1 MAGGIVEK
9 PSSGEVI
16 HPKFHYLNKSATTGL
31 KSWLV
36 TLDHKRIAIMYLVAV
51 TVALLLGGFW
61 AVLLRTELLSPGSAA
76 DPNFILSNDW
86 YNRSFT
92 LHGAVMVFLFIIP
105 GIPASLGNFILP
117 LQLGA
122 KDLALPRINLLSWYL
137 YVMGLIFFLGVLF
150 LGGLDTGWTLYPPLS
165 SGRPVE
171 LNLIFAYTAVFILG
185 FSSILTGLNFI
196 ATMHKLRPKGM
207 TMYRMPLFL
216 WALYATSLIQVL
228 ATPVVGLTL
237 GLSMIEHV
245 FKIGIFLPQYGG
257 DPVMYQHFFWFYS
270 HPAVYIMVLP
280 AMGVQSEL
288 IAAYSRKHVFG
299 YKAIA
304 WSSIAIAAIGFI
316 VWGHHMFV
324 AGQSPTAGI
333 IFSFLT
339 FLVAIPSAIK
349 VFNWVATLYKGNIDF
364 KAPMIYALSF
374 IYLFGIGGLTGLFL
388 ASIATNVHLHDTY
401 FVIAHFHMVMV
412 GSVLTAFLG
421 GVHYWWPK
429 MTGRMYNEFLARI
442 CAVLVFVGFNVT
454 FMPQFVAGTRGMPRR
469 YANYLDEFTIFHQ
482 VSTVGAYILGG
493 AVVIQAGYLLYS
505 VFKGKKAPPNPWGAA
520 SLEWQATSPP
530 DFHNFT
536 EEPITMGAYDFE
548 NWEFVSEDAGY
559 KLKQEVIDTRQSLSK
574 VH

>member
-9 PSSGEVI
+9 PASGEVI
-16 HPKFHYLNKSATTGL
+16 HPKVHYLNASKGL

-51 TVALLLGGFW
+51 SVALLLGGFW
-61 AVLLRTELLSPGSAA
+61 AVLLRTELLGPR
-76 DPNFILSNDW
+76 DMILSNDW
-86 YNRSFT
+86 YNRAFT

-117 LQLGA
+117 MQLGA
-122 KDLALPRINLLSWYL
+122 KDLALPRVNLMSWYL
-137 YVMGLIFFLGVLF
+137 YVIGLVFFLAVLF
-150 LGGLDTGWTLYPPLS
+150 LGGLDTGWTLYPPYS
-165 SGRPVE
+165 SGRDIQW
-171 LNLIFAYTAVFILG
+171 NLILSYTAVFILG

-207 TMYRMPLFL
+207 SMYHMPLFL

-237 GLSMIEHV
+237 GLSLVEHM

-280 AMGVQSEL
+280 AMGVQSEV
-288 IAAYSRKHVFG
+288 IATFSRKHVFG
-299 YKAIA
+299 YKAIG
-304 WSSIAIAAIGFI
+304 WSSIAIAAIGFL

-324 AGQSPTAGI
+324 SGQSPTAGI
-333 IFSFLT
+333 IFSLLT
-339 FLVAIPSAIK
+339 FFVAIPSAIK
-349 VFNWVATLYKGNIDF
+349 VFNWVATLYKGSIDF
-364 KAPMIYALSF
+364 KSPMIYALSF

-401 FVIAHFHMVMV
+401 FIIAHFHMVMV

-429 MTGRMYNEFLARI
+429 MTGRMYNETLGRI
-442 CAVLVFVGFNVT
+442 AAVMVFIGFNVT

-482 VSTVGAYILGG
+482 ISTIGAYILGA
-493 AVVIQAGYLLYS
+493 AVVLQAGYLLHS
-505 VFKGKKAPPNPWGAA
+505 LFKGRKAPPNPWGAA

-536 EEPITMGAYDFE
+536 EKPIVMGAYDFE
-548 NWEFVSEDAGY
+548 NWELVSEDAGY
-559 KLKQEVIDTRQSLSK
+559 RLKREVVETGKSLSK

>member
-9 PSSGEVI
+9 PASGEVI
-16 HPKFHYLNKSATTGL
+16 HPKVHYLNASKGL

-51 TVALLLGGFW
+51 SVALLLGGFW
-61 AVLLRTELLSPGSAA
+61 AVLLRTELLGPR
-76 DPNFILSNDW
+76 DMILSNDW
-86 YNRSFT
+86 YNRAFT

-117 LQLGA
+117 MQLGA
-122 KDLALPRINLLSWYL
+122 KDLALPRVNLMSWYL
-137 YVMGLIFFLGVLF
+137 YVIGLVFFLAVLF
-150 LGGLDTGWTLYPPLS
+150 LGGLDTGWTLYPPYS
-165 SGRPVE
+165 SGRE
-171 LNLIFAYTAVFILG
+171 IQWNLILSYTAVFILG

-207 TMYRMPLFL
+207 SMYHMPLFL

-237 GLSMIEHV
+237 GLSLVEHM

-288 IAAYSRKHVFG
+288 IATFSRKHVFG
-299 YKAIA
+299 YKAIG
-304 WSSIAIAAIGFI
+304 WSSIAIAAIGFL

-324 AGQSPTAGI
+324 SGQSPTAGI
-333 IFSFLT
+333 IFSLLT
-339 FLVAIPSAIK
+339 FFVAIPSAIK
-349 VFNWVATLYKGNIDF
+349 VFNWVATLYKGSIDF
-364 KAPMIYALSF
+364 KSPMIYALSF

-401 FVIAHFHMVMV
+401 FIIAHFHMVMV

-429 MTGRMYNEFLARI
+429 MTGRMYNETLGRI
-442 CAVLVFVGFNVT
+442 AAVMVFIGFNVT

-482 VSTVGAYILGG
+482 ISTIGAYILGA
-493 AVVIQAGYLLYS
+493 AVVLQAGYLIHSL
-505 VFKGKKAPPNPWGAA
+505 FKGKKAPPNPWGAA
-520 SLEWQATSPP
+520 SLEWQSTSPP

-536 EEPITMGAYDFE
+536 EKPIVMGAYDFE
-548 NWEFVSEDAGY
+548 NWELVSEDAGY
-559 KLKQEVIDTRQSLSK
+559 RLKREVVETGKSLSK

>member
-9 PSSGEVI
+9 PSSGV
-16 HPKFHYLNKSATTGL
+16 PVRPARNYLNETKGL
-31 KSWLV
+31 KNWLV
-36 TLDHKRIAIMYLVAV
+36 TLDHKRIALMYLAAV

-61 AVLLRTELLSPGSAA
+61 AIVLRTELLGPQ
-76 DPNFILSNDW
+76 DVILSNDW
-86 YNRSFT
+86 YNRAFT

-105 GIPASLGNFILP
+105 GIPASLGNFMLP
-117 LQLGA
+117 MQLGA
-122 KDLALPRINLLSWYL
+122 KDLALPRVNLLSWYL
-137 YVMGLIFFLGVLF
+137 YVIGLVFFLGVLF

-185 FSSILTGLNFI
+185 FSSILTGVNFI

-207 TMYRMPLFL
+207 TMYKMPLFL

-228 ATPVVGLTL
+228 ATPVVGITL
-237 GLSMIEHV
+237 GMSLIEHV

-257 DPVMYQHFFWFYS
+257 DPVLYQHFFWFYS

-288 IAAYSRKHVFG
+288 IATFSRKHVFG

-324 AGQSPTAGI
+324 SGQSPAAGI

-339 FLVAIPSAIK
+339 FWVAIPSAIK
-349 VFNWVATLYKGNIDF
+349 TFNWVATLYKGAIDF
-364 KAPMIYALSF
+364 KAPMIYALAF

-388 ASIATNVHLHDTY
+388 ASIANNVHLHDTY

-421 GVHYWWPK
+421 GIHFWWPK
-429 MTGRMYNEFLARI
+429 MTGKMYNETLARI
-442 CAVLVFVGFNVT
+442 CAVMVFVGFNVT

-469 YANYLDEFTIFHQ
+469 YANYMDEFTVFHQ
-482 VSTVGAYILGG
+482 VSTIGAYILGL
-493 AVVIQAGYLLYS
+493 AVVIQAIYLVHSL
-505 VFKGKKAPPNPWGAA
+505 FKGKQAPPNPWGSA
-520 SLEWQATSPP
+520 SLEWQSSSPP
-530 DFHNFT
+530 DFHNFLDK
-536 EEPITMGAYDFE
+536 PIVMGAYDFE

-559 KLKQEVIDTRQSLSK
+559 VLKKEVIETGKSLST

>member
-9 PSSGEVI
+9 PASGEVI
-16 HPKFHYLNKSATTGL
+16 HPKVHYLNASKGL

-51 TVALLLGGFW
+51 SVALLLGGFW
-61 AVLLRTELLSPGSAA
+61 AVLLRTELLGPR
-76 DPNFILSNDW
+76 DMILSNDW
-86 YNRSFT
+86 YNRAFT

-117 LQLGA
+117 MQLGA
-122 KDLALPRINLLSWYL
+122 KDLALPRVNLMSWYL
-137 YVMGLIFFLGVLF
+137 YVIGLVFFLAVLF
-150 LGGLDTGWTLYPPLS
+150 LGGLDTGWTLYPPYS
-165 SGRPVE
+165 SGRDIQW
-171 LNLIFAYTAVFILG
+171 NLILSYSAVFILG

-207 TMYRMPLFL
+207 SMYHMPLFL

-237 GLSMIEHV
+237 GLSLVEHM

-280 AMGVQSEL
+280 AMGVQSEV
-288 IAAYSRKHVFG
+288 IATFSRKHVFG
-299 YKAIA
+299 YKAIG

-324 AGQSPTAGI
+324 SGQSPTAGI
-333 IFSFLT
+333 IFSLLT
-339 FLVAIPSAIK
+339 FFVAIPSAIK
-349 VFNWVATLYKGNIDF
+349 VFNWVATLYKGSIDF
-364 KAPMIYALSF
+364 KSPMIYALSF

-401 FVIAHFHMVMV
+401 FIIAHFHMVMV

-429 MTGRMYNEFLARI
+429 MTGRMYNETLGRI
-442 CAVLVFVGFNVT
+442 AAVMVFIGFNVT

-482 VSTVGAYILGG
+482 ISTIGAYILGA
-493 AVVIQAGYLLYS
+493 AVVLQAGYLIHSL
-505 VFKGKKAPPNPWGAA
+505 FKGKKAPPNPWGAA
-520 SLEWQATSPP
+520 SLEWQSTSPP

-536 EEPITMGAYDFE
+536 EKPIVMGAYDFE
-548 NWEFVSEDAGY
+548 NWELVSEAAGY
-559 KLKQEVIDTRQSLSK
+559 RLKREVVETGKSLSK

>member
-9 PSSGEVI
+9 PASGEVI
-16 HPKFHYLNKSATTGL
+16 HPKVHYLNASKGL

-36 TLDHKRIAIMYLVAV
+36 TLDHKRIAIMYLIAV
-51 TVALLLGGFW
+51 SVALLLGGFW
-61 AVLLRTELLSPGSAA
+61 AVLLRTELLGPQ
-76 DPNFILSNDW
+76 DVVLSNDW
-86 YNRSFT
+86 YNRAFT
-92 LHGAVMVFLFIIP
+92 LHGAVMVFLFILP

-117 LQLGA
+117 MQLGA
-122 KDLALPRINLLSWYL
+122 KDLALPRVNLLSWYF
-137 YVMGLIFFLGVLF
+137 YVTGLVFFLCVLF
-150 LGGLDTGWTLYPPLS
+150 LGGLDTGWTLYPPYS
-165 SGRPVE
+165 SGRPLQV
-171 LNLIFAYTAVFILG
+171 NLILSYVAVFILG
-185 FSSILTGLNFI
+185 FSGILTGLNFI

-207 TMYRMPLFL
+207 GMYDMPLFL

-237 GLSMIEHV
+237 GLSLIEHM

-288 IAAYSRKHVFG
+288 IATFSRKHVFG

-324 AGQSPTAGI
+324 SGQSPTAGI

-339 FLVAIPSAIK
+339 FWVAIPSAIK
-349 VFNWVATLYKGNIDF
+349 VFNWVATMYKGAIDF
-364 KAPMIYALSF
+364 KTPMIYALAF
-374 IYLFGIGGLTGLFL
+374 IYLFGVGGLTGLFL
-388 ASIATNVHLHDTY
+388 ASIGTNVHLHDTY
-401 FVIAHFHMVMV
+401 FIIAHFHMVMV
-412 GSVLTAFLG
+412 GSVLTGFLG

-429 MTGRMYNEFLARI
+429 MTGRMYNETLGRI
-442 CAVLVFVGFNVT
+442 AAVMVFIGFNVT

-482 VSTVGAYILGG
+482 ISTIGAYILGA
-493 AVVIQAGYLLYS
+493 AVVLQTGYLIHSL
-505 VFKGKKAPPNPWGAA
+505 FKGKKAPPNPWGAS
-520 SLEWQATSPP
+520 SLEWQSTSPP

-536 EEPITMGAYDFE
+536 EKPIVMGAYDFE
-548 NWEFVSEDAGY
+548 NWELVSEDAGY
-559 KLKQEVIDTRQSLSK
+559 RLKREVVETGKSLSK

>member
-1 MAGGIVEK
+1 MAGGTVEK
-9 PSSGEVI
+9 PTSGVVI
-16 HPKFHYLNKSATTGL
+16 RPTINYLNETKGL
-31 KSWLV
+31 KNWLV
-36 TLDHKRIAIMYLVAV
+36 TLDHKRIALMYLAAV

-61 AVLLRTELLSPGSAA
+61 ALVLRTELLGPQ
-76 DPNFILSNDW
+76 DVILSNDW
-86 YNRSFT
+86 YNRAFT

-117 LQLGA
+117 MQLGA

-137 YVMGLIFFLGVLF
+137 YVIGLVFFLGVLF
-150 LGGLDTGWTLYPPLS
+150 LGGLDTGWTLYPPYS
-165 SGRPVE
+165 SGRAVE
-171 LNLIFAYTAVFILG
+171 LNLIFAYLAVFILG

-196 ATMHKLRPKGM
+196 ATIHKLRPKGM
-207 TMYRMPLFL
+207 TMYKMPLFL

-237 GLSMIEHV
+237 GLSLIEHV

-257 DPVMYQHFFWFYS
+257 DPVLYQHFFWFYS

-288 IAAYSRKHVFG
+288 IATFARKHVFG

-324 AGQSPTAGI
+324 SGQSPAAGI

-349 VFNWVATLYKGNIDF
+349 VFNWVATLYKGAIDF

-388 ASIATNVHLHDTY
+388 AAVVTNVHLHDTY

-421 GVHYWWPK
+421 GIHYWWPK
-429 MTGRMYNEFLARI
+429 MTGKMYNEFLARI
-442 CAVLVFVGFNVT
+442 CAVMVFVGFNVT

-469 YANYLDEFTIFHQ
+469 YANYVDEFTIFHQ
-482 VSTVGAYILGG
+482 VSTIGAYILGL
-493 AVVIQAGYLLYS
+493 AVVVQAGYLIHSL
-505 VFKGKKAPPNPWGAA
+505 FKGKQAPPNPWGAA

-530 DFHNFT
+530 DFHNFL
-536 EEPITMGAYDFE
+536 EKPVVMGAYDFE
-548 NWEFVSEDAGY
+548 NWEFISEEAGY
-559 KLKQEVIDTRQSLSK
+559 KLKKEVIETGKSLSK

>member
-9 PSSGEVI
+9 PASGEVI
-16 HPKFHYLNKSATTGL
+16 HPKVHYLNASKGL

-51 TVALLLGGFW
+51 SVALLLGGFW
-61 AVLLRTELLSPGSAA
+61 AVLLRTELLGPR
-76 DPNFILSNDW
+76 DMILSNDW
-86 YNRSFT
+86 YNRAFT

-117 LQLGA
+117 MQLGA
-122 KDLALPRINLLSWYL
+122 KDLALPRVNLMSWYL
-137 YVMGLIFFLGVLF
+137 YVIGLVFFLAVLF
-150 LGGLDTGWTLYPPLS
+150 LGGLDTGWTLYPPYS
-165 SGRPVE
+165 SGRDIQW
-171 LNLIFAYTAVFILG
+171 NLILSYTAVFILG

-207 TMYRMPLFL
+207 SMYHMPLFL

-237 GLSMIEHV
+237 GLSLVEHM

-280 AMGVQSEL
+280 AMGVQSEV
-288 IAAYSRKHVFG
+288 IATFSRKHVFG
-299 YKAIA
+299 YKAIG
-304 WSSIAIAAIGFI
+304 WSSIAIAAIGFL

-324 AGQSPTAGI
+324 SGQSPTAGI
-333 IFSFLT
+333 IFSLLT
-339 FLVAIPSAIK
+339 FFVAIPSAIK
-349 VFNWVATLYKGNIDF
+349 VFNWVATLYKGSIDF
-364 KAPMIYALSF
+364 KSPMIYALSF

-401 FVIAHFHMVMV
+401 FIIAHFHMVMV

-429 MTGRMYNEFLARI
+429 MTGRMYNETLGRI
-442 CAVLVFVGFNVT
+442 AAVMVFIGFNVT

-482 VSTVGAYILGG
+482 ISTIGAYILGA
-493 AVVIQAGYLLYS
+493 AVVLQAGYLIHSL
-505 VFKGKKAPPNPWGAA
+505 FKGKKAPPNPWGAA
-520 SLEWQATSPP
+520 SLEWQSTSPP

-536 EEPITMGAYDFE
+536 EKPIVMGAYDFE
-548 NWEFVSEDAGY
+548 NWELVSEDAGY
-559 KLKQEVIDTRQSLSK
+559 RLKREVVETGKSLSK

>member
-9 PSSGEVI
+9 PASGEVI
-16 HPKFHYLNKSATTGL
+16 HPKVHYLNASKGL

-51 TVALLLGGFW
+51 SVALLLGGFW
-61 AVLLRTELLSPGSAA
+61 AVLLRTELLGPR
-76 DPNFILSNDW
+76 DMILSNDW
-86 YNRSFT
+86 YNRAFT

-117 LQLGA
+117 MQLGA
-122 KDLALPRINLLSWYL
+122 KDLALPRVNLMSWYL
-137 YVMGLIFFLGVLF
+137 YVIGLVFFLAVLF
-150 LGGLDTGWTLYPPLS
+150 LGGLDTGWTLYPPYS
-165 SGRPVE
+165 SGRDIQW
-171 LNLIFAYTAVFILG
+171 NLILSYTAVFILG

-207 TMYRMPLFL
+207 SMYHMPLFL

-237 GLSMIEHV
+237 GLSLVEHM

-280 AMGVQSEL
+280 AMGVQSEV
-288 IAAYSRKHVFG
+288 IATFSRKHVFG
-299 YKAIA
+299 YKAIG
-304 WSSIAIAAIGFI
+304 WSSIAIAAIGFL

-324 AGQSPTAGI
+324 SGQSPTAGI
-333 IFSFLT
+333 IFSLLT
-339 FLVAIPSAIK
+339 FFVAIPSAIK
-349 VFNWVATLYKGNIDF
+349 VFNWVATLYKGSIDF
-364 KAPMIYALSF
+364 KSPMIYALSF

-401 FVIAHFHMVMV
+401 FIIAHFHMVMV

-429 MTGRMYNEFLARI
+429 MTGRMYNETLGRI
-442 CAVLVFVGFNVT
+442 AAVMVFIGFNVT

-482 VSTVGAYILGG
+482 ISTIGAYILGA
-493 AVVIQAGYLLYS
+493 AVVLQAGYLIHSL
-505 VFKGKKAPPNPWGAA
+505 FKGKKAPPNPWGAA

-536 EEPITMGAYDFE
+536 EKPIVMGAYDFE
-548 NWEFVSEDAGY
+548 NWELVSEDAGY
-559 KLKQEVIDTRQSLSK
+559 RLKREVVETGKSLSK

>member
-9 PSSGEVI
+9 PSSGV
-16 HPKFHYLNKSATTGL
+16 PVRPARNYLNETKGL
-31 KSWLV
+31 KNWLV
-36 TLDHKRIAIMYLVAV
+36 TLDHKRIALMYLAAV

-61 AVLLRTELLSPGSAA
+61 AIVLRTELLGPQ
-76 DPNFILSNDW
+76 DVILSNDW
-86 YNRSFT
+86 YNRAFT

-117 LQLGA
+117 MQLGA
-122 KDLALPRINLLSWYL
+122 KDLALPRVNLLSWYL
-137 YVMGLIFFLGVLF
+137 YVIGLVFFLGVLF

-185 FSSILTGLNFI
+185 FSSILTGVNFI

-207 TMYRMPLFL
+207 TMYKMPLFL

-228 ATPVVGLTL
+228 ATPVVGITL
-237 GLSMIEHV
+237 GMSLIEHV

-257 DPVMYQHFFWFYS
+257 DPVLYQHFFWFYS

-288 IAAYSRKHVFG
+288 IATFSRKHVFG

-324 AGQSPTAGI
+324 SGQSPAAGI

-339 FLVAIPSAIK
+339 FWVAIPSAIK
-349 VFNWVATLYKGNIDF
+349 VFNWVATLYKGAIDF
-364 KAPMIYALSF
+364 KAPMIYALAF

-388 ASIATNVHLHDTY
+388 ASIANNVHLHDTY

-421 GVHYWWPK
+421 GIHFWWPK
-429 MTGRMYNEFLARI
+429 MTGKMYNETLARI
-442 CAVLVFVGFNVT
+442 CAVMVFVGFNVT

-469 YANYLDEFTIFHQ
+469 YANYMDEFTVFHQ
-482 VSTVGAYILGG
+482 VSTIGAYILGL
-493 AVVIQAGYLLYS
+493 AVVIQAIYLVHSL
-505 VFKGKKAPPNPWGAA
+505 FKGKQAPPNPWGSA
-520 SLEWQATSPP
+520 SLEWQSSSPP
-530 DFHNFT
+530 DFHNFLDK
-536 EEPITMGAYDFE
+536 PIVMGAYDFE

-559 KLKQEVIDTRQSLSK
+559 VLKKEVIETGKSLST

>member
-9 PSSGEVI
+9 PATAQLV
-16 HPKFHYLNKSATTGL
+16 HPKVHYLNSTKGFKA
-31 KSWLV
+31 WLV
-36 TLDHKRIAIMYLVAV
+36 TLDHKRIAMMYLVAV
-51 TVALLLGGFW
+51 SIALLLGGFW
-61 AVLLRTELLSPGSAA
+61 AVVLRTELLGPQ
-76 DPNFILSNDW
+76 DVVLSNEW
-86 YNRSFT
+86 YNKAFT

-122 KDLALPRINLLSWYL
+122 KDLALPRINLFSWYL
-137 YVMGLIFFLGVLF
+137 YVMGLIFFISILV
-150 LGGLDTGWTLYPPLS
+150 LGGLDTGWTLYPPYS
-165 SGRPVE
+165 SGRDVQI
-171 LNLIFAYTAVFILG
+171 NLILAYGAVFILG

-207 TMYRMPLFL
+207 SMYDMPLFL
-216 WALYATSLIQVL
+216 WALYATSLIQIL
-228 ATPVVGLTL
+228 ATPVIGITL
-237 GLSMIEHV
+237 GLSLIEHM

-280 AMGVQSEL
+280 ALGVQSEL
-288 IAAYSRKHVFG
+288 IATFSRKHVFG

-339 FLVAIPSAIK
+339 YLVAVPSAIK
-349 VFNWVATLYKGNIDF
+349 VFNWVATLYKGAIDF
-364 KAPMIYALSF
+364 KAPMIYALTF
-374 IYLFGIGGLTGLFL
+374 IYLFGVGGLTGLFL
-388 ASIATNVHLHDTY
+388 ASIANNVHLHDTY

-412 GSVLTAFLG
+412 GTVLAAFLG

-429 MTGRMYNEFLARI
+429 MTGRLYNETLARL
-442 CAVLVFVGFNVT
+442 CAVLVFIGFNVT

-469 YANYLDEFTIFHQ
+469 YANYAEEFTIFHQ
-482 VSTVGAYILGG
+482 ASTIGAYILGFS
-493 AVVIQAGYLLYS
+493 VVLQASYLVVSL
-505 VFKGKKAPPNPWGAA
+505 FKGKKSPPNPWGG
-520 SLEWQATSPP
+520 SGLEWQATSPP
-530 DFHNFT
+530 DFHNFLDT
-536 EEPITMGAYDFE
+536 PIVMGAYDYE
-548 NWEFVSEDAGY
+548 NWELASEEAGWV
-559 KLKQEVIDTRQSLSK
+559 LKREVVETRRSLAK